1 MWTAA
6 LLGVGADES
15 FVRAQ
20 LSCLELPGWALRTES
35 VTRRGLVAT
44 HVVVDAE
51 DHEHHR
57 PWSRIEALLAGA
69 GLDPQVA
76 EFARAAFR
84 ALGTAEARVHGIELD
99 AVHFHEVGAVDAIVD
114 IVGGVA
120 ALVSLGVERVVSA
133 PVGLGGGTAAMAHG
147 TVPVPAPAVLEL
159 LVGAPTVPVDTALE
173 TATPTGVALLVSLV
187 DDWGPPPAGT
197 VLATGRGAGAR
208 DPQSHPNVLTAVLV
222 ETAVVETAV
231 VETALVGGAQ
241 HDQRQDPGIGTA
253 AGVVEATLLE
263 TNLDDVTP
271 EVLAHAVQAAID
283 AGADD
288 AWLTPIVMKKGRPA
302 HLLSV
307 LCRPDRADE
316 LRDLIAALTGTL
328 GIRERRL
335 AKHELER
342 STTSVQVA
350 GHTIS
355 IKVGPHGA
363 KPEHDDVA
371 AAASATGRTVR
382 EVSAAALTAHA
393 AAHSAVHA
401 AALDPLEQSTED
413 HSW

>member
-1 MWTAA
+1 MSGRALWVNPTLGIAGDMWTAA
-6 LLGVGADES
+6 LLDVGADET
-15 FVRAQ
+15 FVRTQ
-20 LSCLELPGWALRTES
+20 LSLLELPGWSLRTES

-44 HVVVDAE
+44 RVVVDAE
-51 DHEHHR
+51 DHDHHR
-57 PWSRIEALLAGA
+57 PWSRIDALLAGA
-69 GLDPQVA
+69 GLDPRVA
-76 EFARAAFR
+76 GFARAVFR
-84 ALGTAEARVHGIELD
+84 ALATAEATVHGIEVD
-99 AVHFHEVGAVDAIVD
+99 EVHFHEVGAIDAIVD

-120 ALVSLGVERVVSA
+120 AVVSLGIDRVVAA

-159 LVGAPTVPVDTALE
+159 LVGAPTVPVDTPLE

-197 VLATGRGAGAR
+197 VLGTGRGAGSR
-208 DPQSHPNVLTAVLV
+208 DPDSHPNVVTAVLID
-222 ETAVVETAV
+222 TGTIS
-231 VETALVGGAQ
+231 TGT
-241 HDQRQDPGIGTA
+241 ISTA
-253 AGVVEATLLE
+253 AADASEAEATLLE

-271 EVLAHAVQAAID
+271 EVLAHTLQAAID

-307 LCRPDRADE
+307 LCRPELTDE
-316 LRDLIAALTGTL
+316 LRRLVAAATGTL

-335 AKHELER
+335 TKHELER
-342 STTSVQVA
+342 STATVQVQ

-363 KPEHDDVA
+363 KPEHEDVA
-371 AAASATGRTVR
+371 AAAAATGRTVR
-382 EVSAAALTAHA
+382 DVSAAAL
-393 AAHSAVHA
+393 AAHREPPPKPH
-401 AALDPLEQSTED
+401 ST
-413 HSW
+413 

>member
-1 MWTAA
+1 MSGRALWVNPTLGIAGDMWTAA
-6 LLGVGADES
+6 LLDVGADES

-20 LSCLELPGWALRTES
+20 LSLLELPGWSLRTES

-44 HVVVDAE
+44 RVVVDAE

-57 PWSRIEALLAGA
+57 PWSRIDALLAGA
-69 GLDPQVA
+69 GLDPRVA
-76 EFARAAFR
+76 GSARAAFR
-84 ALGTAEARVHGIELD
+84 ALATAEASVHGIEVD
-99 AVHFHEVGAVDAIVD
+99 EVHFHEVGAIDAIVD

-120 ALVSLGVERVVSA
+120 AMVSLGVDRVVSA

-173 TATPTGVALLVSLV
+173 TATPTGVALLVTFV
-187 DDWGPPPAGT
+187 DDWGSPPAGT
-197 VLATGRGAGAR
+197 LLATGRGGGSR
-208 DPQSHPNVLTAVLV
+208 DPASHPNVVTAVLID
-222 ETAVVETAV
+222 TAPLATAQSRA
-231 VETALVGGAQ
+231 TASA
-241 HDQRQDPGIGTA
+241 
-253 AGVVEATLLE
+253 VEATLLE

-271 EVLAHAVQAAID
+271 EVLAHTLQAAID

-307 LCRPDRADE
+307 LCSPALADE
-316 LRDLIAALTGTL
+316 LRGLVAAATGSL

-335 AKHELER
+335 TKHELER
-342 STTSVQVA
+342 STLTVQVE

-363 KPEHDDVA
+363 KPEHEDVA
-371 AAASATGRTVR
+371 AAAAATGRTVR
-382 EVSAAALTAHA
+382 EVSAAAL
-393 AAHSAVHA
+393 
-401 AALDPLEQSTED
+401 ALHQQLAPRRRSE
-413 HSW
+413 